1 MRDKTA
7 KDNRQTSA
15 LISDDLKLIQNNE
28 LAFSSTTILQF
39 YRFQILKL
47 FFLCF
52 SLFIMQRIYMND
64 MFSDTSQE
72 SVVESS
78 R

>member
-15 LISDDLKLIQNNE
+15 LISDDLIQNNE

-64 MFSDTSQE
+64 MFSDTLRE
-72 SVVESS
+72 SIVESS